1 MRFRMVVTHDPLSSA
16 MHFAGNDMSKHRITN
31 LWSQSDGK
39 PFILATLRKK
49 WVDYLNSNILP
60 PSPLS
65 SSQKSGLFRWSTTTR
80 FTVSQLRQHWPCSIA
95 QRPLIVFLLRILFS
109 VLCCARGAPHGSSY
123 STADHC
129 VVHARLSRW

>member
-1 MRFRMVVTHDPLSSA
+1 

-65 SSQKSGLFRWSTTTR
+65 SSQKSRLFHWSNTTR
-80 FTVSQLRQHWPCSIA
+80 FSIDQLQA
-95 QRPLIVFLLRILFS
+95 AVVVFRNLDRFS
-109 VLCCARGAPHGSSY
+109 RGTEG
-123 STADHC
+123 
-129 VVHARLSRW
+129 